1 MRRLFIRLHGLYK
14 SILPLITAAVLV
26 CFAEQSYAQTF
37 NQVIVFGDSNV
48 DSGFFKLLSNPS
60 GNVTYN
66 SLWPSAVAAGAGA
79 PTTNPAPVKSQV
91 LAALFGLTANPA
103 NTPGGTNYATSGAK
117 NVTINN
123 AQTGGFTAA
132 IPTVTQISNYL
143 NANSGKANSQA
154 LYLIYSGSNDVS
166 YATGGTGNGPF
177 PANPQAYVTQAA
189 NQLATAV
196 ASLNA
201 AGAKIIVVA
210 NLDYSFGVANVMQ
223 LRLLYT
229 QTLWNQL
236 TTLGVPFLKGDANA
250 ARLAIAA
257 NPAKYGFTFV
267 DNAAG
272 HVACTEP
279 NGVTTAWALL
289 CSSNPA
295 APSTLT
301 SPNAAQTDL
310 FADDQHYA
318 TAGQSLLGN
327 YFYRLIVPY
336 TDTHDFNGDGKSDI
350 LWLDTSGN
358 VGLWL
363 MNGTSILST
372 SVLGNMPSVWSVV
385 GQRDFNDDG
394 KSDILWRDT
403 SGNVGMWLMNGA
415 SVESSTVLGNVPTSW
430 SVAGTGDFNG
440 DGYGDILWR
449 DTSGNVGIWLLKG
462 ATIQQVAVVGNV
474 PVNWTIVGADMY
486 GDIFWR
492 NTTTGEVGMWV
503 MAGATVTQSVDFGVV
518 PLTWTIA
525 GIGDFDGNG
534 STDILWRD
542 TSGNIGIW
550 LMNGTKVMSTSVI
563 GNVPAIWSVA
573 ATGDYNGDGKSDILW
588 TDNTGNVGAWLMNG
602 PTISSVTT
610 YGNAGTAW
618 GVQSLNA
625 D

>member
-1 MRRLFIRLHGLYK
+1 MGHLFIGLYRLDK
-14 SILPLITAAVLV
+14 SVLLLIITAILLS
-26 CFAEQSYAQTF
+26 FAERSYAQIF
-37 NQVIVFGDSNV
+37 NQVIVFGDSEV
-48 DSGFFKLLSNPS
+48 DSGYYKTLSNPS
-60 GNVTYN
+60 GNATYN

-79 PTTNPAPVKSQV
+79 PTTNPAPVKSQI

-143 NANSGKANSQA
+143 SANGGKANSQA
-154 LYLIYSGSNDVS
+154 LYLIDSGSNDVS

-177 PANPQAYVTQAA
+177 PTNPQAYVTQAA
-189 NQLATAV
+189 NQLATAI

-201 AGAKIIVVA
+201 AGAKTIIVA
-210 NLDYSFGVANVMQ
+210 DLYYSFGAANVMQ

-229 QTLWNQL
+229 QTLWNEL
-236 TTLGVPFLKGDANA
+236 TTLGVPFLKGDVNA

-267 DNAAG
+267 DNGTG

-279 NGVTTAWALL
+279 GGITTAWALL

-310 FADDQHYA
+310 FADDEHFA
-318 TAGQSLLGN
+318 TAGQSLIGN

-336 TDTHDFNGDGKSDI
+336 TDTHDLNGDGKSDV
-350 LWLDTSGN
+350 LWLDTSGS

-363 MNGTSILST
+363 MNGASILST
-372 SVLGNMPSVWSVV
+372 SVLGNVPGVWSVV

-403 SGNVGMWLMNGA
+403 SGNVGMWLMNGG
-415 SVESSTVLGNVPTSW
+415 SVQSSTVLGNVPTNW
-430 SVAGTGDFNG
+430 SVAGTGDFNA

-449 DTSGNVGIWLLKG
+449 NTNGNVGVWLMKG
-462 ATIQQVAVVGNV
+462 TQIQQAAVIGNV
-474 PVNWTIVGADMY
+474 PTNWTVVGADMH

-492 NTTTGEVGMWV
+492 NTATGEVGMWV
-503 MAGATVTQSVDFGVV
+503 MAGAAVAQSVDFGVV
-518 PLTWTIA
+518 PLTWTIT

-542 TSGNIGIW
+542 TSGNVGIW
-550 LMNGTKVMSTSVI
+550 LMNGTQIMSTSVV
-563 GNVPAIWSVA
+563 GSVPANWSVA

-588 TDNTGNVGAWLMNG
+588 IDNAGNVGAWLMNG
-602 PTISSVTT
+602 TTISSVAT
-610 YGNAGTAW
+610 YGNVGTSW
-618 GVQSLNA
+618 SVQSLNA
-625 D
+625 E

>member
-1 MRRLFIRLHGLYK
+1 MWHLVIGLRSVTK
-14 SILPLITAAVLV
+14 LVLPLISAAILI
-26 CFAEQSYAQTF
+26 CLSEKASAQIF

-48 DSGFFKLLSNPS
+48 DAGYYKLLSNPS
-60 GNVTYN
+60 GNATYN

-79 PTTNPAPVKSQV
+79 PTTNPGLVKSQV

-143 NANSGKANSQA
+143 NANGGKANSQA
-154 LYLIYSGSNDVS
+154 LYLVYSGSNDVS
-166 YATGGTGNGPF
+166 YATGGTGNGPY

-189 NQLATAV
+189 NQLATAI
-196 ASLNA
+196 ATLSA
-201 AGAKIIVVA
+201 AGAKTIIVA
-210 NLDYSFGVANVMQ
+210 DLDYSFGATNVMQ

-250 ARLAIAA
+250 ARLAIVA
-257 NPAKYGFTFV
+257 NSAKYGFTFV
-267 DNAAG
+267 DNNTG

-279 NGVTTAWALL
+279 TGITTAWALL

-310 FADDQHYA
+310 FADDQHFA
-318 TAGQSLLGN
+318 TSGQSLLGN

-336 TDTHDFNGDGKSDI
+336 TATHDLNGDGKSDL

-358 VGLWL
+358 IGLWL
-363 MNGTSILST
+363 MNGASTLST
-372 SVLGNMPSVWSVV
+372 SVIGNVPGMWSVV

-403 SGNVGMWLMNGA
+403 AGDVAMWLMNGP
-415 SVESSTVLGNVPTSW
+415 SVQSSAMIGNVPTNW

-449 DTSGNVGIWLLKG
+449 DTAGNVGLWLMKG
-462 ATIQQVAVVGNV
+462 TSVQQAVVVGNV
-474 PVNWTIVGADMY
+474 PVTWVVVGADLY
-486 GDIFWR
+486 GNIFWR
-492 NTTTGEVGMWV
+492 NSATGEVGMWV
-503 MAGATVTQSVDFGVV
+503 MAGTAIAQSVDFGVV
-518 PLTWTIA
+518 PLTWTVA

-542 TSGNIGIW
+542 ASGNVGIW
-550 LMNGTKVMSTSVI
+550 LMNGTQVMSTAVL
-563 GNVPAIWSVA
+563 GNVPLNWTIVQ
-573 ATGDYNGDGKSDILW
+573 TGDYNGDGKSDILW
-588 TDNTGNVGAWLMNG
+588 TDNRGDVGMWLMNG
-602 PTISSVTT
+602 ASVSSTAIL
-610 YGNAGTAW
+610 GNVGPSWT
-618 GVQSLNA
+618 VQSLNA

>member
-1 MRRLFIRLHGLYK
+1 MCFVSVRRIKRLMFL
-14 SILPLITAAVLV
+14 SIIAAALPA
-26 CFAEQSYAQTF
+26 FAERSSAQIF

-48 DSGFFKLLSNPS
+48 DSGYYKTLSNPS
-60 GNVTYN
+60 GNATYN
-66 SLWPSAVAAGAGA
+66 SLWPSAIAAGAGA

-143 NANSGKANSQA
+143 TANGGKANSQA
-154 LYLIYSGSNDVS
+154 LYLVYSGSNDVS

-177 PANPQAYVTQAA
+177 PTNPQAYVTQAA
-189 NQLATAV
+189 NQLATAI

-201 AGAKIIVVA
+201 AGAKSIIVA
-210 NLDYSFGVANVMQ
+210 DLDYSFGATNVMQ
-223 LRLLYT
+223 LRLLYS

-236 TTLGVPFLKGDANA
+236 TTLGVPFIKGDANA
-250 ARLAIAA
+250 ARLTIAA
-257 NPAKYGFTFV
+257 NPAKYGFTYV
-267 DNAAG
+267 DNGAG

-279 NGVTTAWALL
+279 NGITTAWALL

-310 FADDQHYA
+310 FADDQHFA

-336 TDTHDFNGDGKSDI
+336 TDTHDVNGDGKSDI
-350 LWLDTSGN
+350 VWLDTRGN
-358 VGLWL
+358 MGLWL
-363 MNGTSILST
+363 MNGASILST
-372 SVLGNMPSVWSVV
+372 GVVGNMPGVWSVV

-403 SGNVGMWLMNGA
+403 SGNIAIWLMNGA
-415 SVESSTVLGNVPTSW
+415 SIQTSTVLGNVPTNW

-449 DTSGNVGIWLLKG
+449 DTSGNLGIWLMNG
-462 ATIQQVAVVGNV
+462 TTVQQSAVVGNV
-474 PVNWTIVGADMY
+474 PSSWAVAGADMY

-492 NTTTGEVGMWV
+492 NTTTGEAGMWV
-503 MAGATVTQSVDFGVV
+503 MAGTVVAQSVDFGVV

-525 GIGDFDGNG
+525 GIGDFDGTG

-550 LMNGTKVMSTSVI
+550 LMNGTKILSTTVI
-563 GNVPAIWSVA
+563 GSVPANWSVA

-588 TDNTGNVGAWLMNG
+588 IDNTGNVGVWLMSG
-602 PTISSVTT
+602 ATISSVAT
-610 YGNAGTAW
+610 YGNVGTAW
-618 GVQSLNA
+618 SVQSLNA